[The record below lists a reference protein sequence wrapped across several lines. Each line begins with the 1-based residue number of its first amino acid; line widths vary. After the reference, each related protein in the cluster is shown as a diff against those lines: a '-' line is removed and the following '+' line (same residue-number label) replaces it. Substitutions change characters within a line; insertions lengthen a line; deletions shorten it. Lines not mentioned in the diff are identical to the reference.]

1 LRKSISLVLRVVKA
15 LGTKVCQFLAEEM
28 PQSRLGREWLP
39 QRFEKQILYS
49 SLLHKTKEKT

>member
-1 LRKSISLVLRVVKA
+1 VKA

-28 PQSRLGREWLP
+28 PQCRLGREWLP